1 MPKFNGYEFARQ
13 VRSQS
18 WGRDILLIAC
28 SGGLREDVKKSLEAG
43 FDHHLTKPLKLDSL
57 LSVLEELQQE
67 LV

>member
-1 MPKFNGYEFARQ
+1 
-13 VRSQS
+13 V
-18 WGRDILLIAC
+18 LLIAC
-28 SGGLREDVKKSLEAG
+28 SGSGMREHVKKSLEVG